1 MPPCTGTGCSVEE
14 HYRWGLE
21 QGYSGTWDWSMQGN
35 DGNDDAA
42 LCAAGMAALA
52 EEAKVRS
59 VKLGADPP
67 DANDKT
73 CRDVACNLIL
83 ETYPLK
89 GKMFSLLKDY
99 FIRQQPCIFSCSD
112 VPPNDQFSCAE
123 QASFGKCDQDWMVGF
138 CCKSCFACSPDAI
151 GCEES
156 LLL

>member
-1 MPPCTGTGCSVEE
+1 MLSPCTGSGCSVEE

-52 EEAKVRS
+52 EEAKVRA

-73 CRDVACNLIL
+73 CRDA
-83 ETYPLK
+83 
-89 GKMFSLLKDY
+89 
-99 FIRQQPCIFSCSD
+99 
-112 VPPNDQFSCAE
+112 A
-123 QASFGKCDQDWMVGF
+123 
-138 CCKSCFACSPDAI
+138 
-151 GCEES
+151 
-156 LLL
+156 